1 MELTLLDVAA
11 FVGFILFVVC
21 FSMWVSR
28 KEESAD
34 DYFLAGR
41 KLTWWLIGISLIAS
55 NISTEHFVGMAGRG
69 FELGLAIASYEWT
82 AAVAMV
88 LVALFFLPKFLRTG
102 ITTIPEYLEHRYSAS
117 ARGLMASYMMFAY
130 VFVAIAAVVY
140 AGALNLQVVFG
151 DTVAVVLKDSGFLD
165 RVDLPGLLGENWLLV
180 LGGWVIGIVAG
191 IYTVWGGLKA
201 VVWADLFNGLGLL
214 LGGVLV
220 TMLGFLA
227 LGGDEGFVSGVTSF
241 FNNAGDKLSVV
252 KPFDHGEMPWVAV
265 FIGGLWLPQLFYW
278 GLNQFIAQRALGA
291 KSVSDGQKGVL
302 FAACLKL
309 LIPFIIVFPGIMAWQ
324 LAAQGTIGQISKADA
339 AYPQLITDILPPGL
353 RGLMFACLFGAVMS
367 SLDSM
372 LNSASTIFTM
382 DLYKRHLSKDAS
394 NRSLIRLGR
403 VLTALF
409 VILGCLWAPYVPVLG
424 GDSVFVYIQRFWG
437 FLTPGIVAAFLF
449 GIFFKRTPSLA
460 AVGAMLLGIPI
471 YAWCLWIMPEVAF
484 LHHMA
489 LTFIVLAAY
498 MMLLTVL
505 MPLAD
510 VKAGSDEDEA
520 SEPKPGFLK
529 TYLVPY
535 GTAVFGGL
543 LLSLPVF
550 TLSHVLTCEQPP
562 PLWVHFAVTGVAI
575 TVYIAVALFVMRRPT
590 SAVRRVVAEPAKV
603 PLGTRLRASVFRIV
617 GGLAAIVVLA
627 IHVYLFCIWVSPTLK
642 RVKLTNRYLGPY
654 MEQSY
659 DVMLP
664 VLSYPRETV
673 PLWVDEEGQPDELV
687 LAEEEIAEEIGEET
701 TTDEGEGDPMVDED
715 LLLYEPEPLV
725 VEIGRFDGYLV
736 QLRQTTI
743 QLWALAAAGVAAAV
757 FVLALFLISLQPAAG
772 EADLPVTDKIDL
784 KSSAIVKVWGLLI
797 IAATVG
803 LYYFF
808 F

>member
-1 MELTLLDVAA
+1 MELTALDIAA
-11 FVGFILFVVC
+11 FAGFIIFVVG

-28 KEESAD
+28 KEESSD

-69 FELGLAIASYEWT
+69 FELGLAIASYEWS

-117 ARGLMASYMMFAY
+117 ARSLMASYMMIAY
-130 VFVAIAAVVY
+130 VFVAIAAVLY
-140 AGALNLQVVFG
+140 AGALNLRVVFG
-151 DTVAVVLKDSGFLD
+151 IDM
-165 RVDLPGLLGENWLLV
+165 V
-180 LGGWVIGIVAG
+180 LGVWMIGIIAG

-201 VVWADLFNGLGLL
+201 VVWADLFNGVGLL

-220 TMLGFLA
+220 TVLGFFA
-227 LGGDEGFVSGVTSF
+227 LGGNEGFAAGVTTF
-241 FNNAGDKLSVV
+241 FDNAGDKLSTV
-252 KPFDHGEMPWVAV
+252 KSFNHEEMPWVAV
-265 FIGGLWLPQLFYW
+265 FIGGLWLPQIFYW

-291 KSVSDGQKGVL
+291 KSVAEGQKGVL

-324 LAAQGTIGQISKADA
+324 LAARGDIGRIAEADA
-339 AYPQLITDILPPGL
+339 AYPHLIKEILPGGL

-382 DLYKRHLSKDAS
+382 DLYRRHLNRKAS
-394 NRSLIRLGR
+394 NRRLILIGR
-403 VLTALF
+403 MMTALF
-409 VILGCLWAPYVPVLG
+409 VVVGCIWAPLVSEIG
-424 GDSVFVYIQRFWG
+424 GGSVFKYIQMVWG
-437 FLTPGIVAAFLF
+437 FISPGVVAAFLF
-449 GIFFKRTPSLA
+449 GLFSKRTPSLA

-489 LTFIVLAAY
+489 ITFIALAAY

-510 VKAGSDEDEA
+510 VTAGSEEDGR
-520 SEPKPGFLK
+520 EPEPGFLK

-535 GTAVFGGL
+535 GTAACGGL

-550 TLSHVLTCEQPP
+550 TMSHVLASKQVPSP
-562 PLWVHFAVTGVAI
+562 WVHFAVAGVAI
-575 TVYIAVALFVMRRPT
+575 TVYIAVTLFVMRRPT

-603 PLGTRLRASVFRIV
+603 ALGTRLGASMFRIV
-617 GGLAAIVVLA
+617 GGLAAITVLA
-627 IHVYLFCIWVSPTLK
+627 IHVYLLCIWVSPTLK
-642 RVKLTNRYLGPY
+642 RVDLTNRCLGPC

-659 DVMLP
+659 DIMLP
-664 VLSYPRETV
+664 VISYPRETV
-673 PLWVDEEGQPDELV
+673 PLAIQDQKEPDEAV
-687 LAEEEIAEEIGEET
+687 LDQEKPAEVPGLRA
-701 TTDEGEGDPMVDED
+701 
-715 LLLYEPEPLV
+715 
-725 VEIGRFDGYLV
+725 VEIGRFNGYLV
-736 QLRQTTI
+736 QLRPTTI
-743 QLWALAAAGVAAAV
+743 EIWALAAAGFAGLLFLVA
-757 FVLALFLISLQPAAG
+757 LLLISLQPAAG

-784 KSSAIVKVWGLLI
+784 KTSPLVKVWGLLI

>member
-1 MELTLLDVAA
+1 MSLTPLDIAA
-11 FVGFILFVVC
+11 FAGFIIFVVG

-28 KEESAD
+28 KEESSD

-102 ITTIPEYLEHRYSAS
+102 ITTIPEYLEHRYCAS

-151 DTVAVVLKDSGFLD
+151 DSVAVALKESGFLD
-165 RVDLPGLLGENWLLV
+165 RVDLPRLLGDDWLLK

-214 LGGVLV
+214 IGGVLV
-220 TMLGFLA
+220 TVLGFFA
-227 LGGDEGFVSGVTSF
+227 LGGDEGFVAGVTSF

-252 KPFDHGEMPWVAV
+252 KPFNHPEMPWVAV
-265 FIGGLWLPQLFYW
+265 FIGGLWLPQIFYW

-291 KSVSDGQKGVL
+291 KSVAEGQKGVL

-339 AYPQLITDILPPGL
+339 AYPHLITEILPPGL
-353 RGLMFACLFGAVMS
+353 CGLMFACLFGAVMS

-372 LNSASTIFTM
+372 LNSASTIFTI
-382 DLYKRHLSKDAS
+382 DLYKRHLNKDAS
-394 NRSLIRLGR
+394 NRSLIRMGR

-449 GIFFKRTPSLA
+449 GIFSKRTPGLA

-471 YAWCLWIMPEVAF
+471 YAWCLWMMPAVAF

-489 LTFIVLAAY
+489 LTFVALAAY

-510 VKAGSDEDEA
+510 VKAGSDEDQA
-520 SEPKPGFLK
+520 AEPKPGFLK

-550 TLSHVLTCEQPP
+550 TLSHVLTWKQAP
-562 PLWVHFAVTGVAI
+562 PLWVHFAVSGVAI
-575 TVYIAVALFVMRRPT
+575 AVYIAVALFVMRRPT

-603 PLGTRLRASVFRIV
+603 PLGTRLGASMFRIV
-617 GGLAAIVVLA
+617 GGLAAMIILA
-627 IHVYLFCIWVSPTLK
+627 IHVYLFAIWISPTLK
-642 RVKLTNRYLGPY
+642 RVERTNRCLGPY

-659 DVMLP
+659 DVWLP
-664 VLSYPRETV
+664 VLSYPRETI
-673 PLWVDEEGQPDELV
+673 PPWVDEEEQPDELA
-687 LAEEEIAEEIGEET
+687 LDAEDIAVESQIEEG
-701 TTDEGEGDPMVDED
+701 GFMPDED
-715 LLLYEPEPLV
+715 SDLVKPKPLPV
-725 VEIGRFDGYLV
+725 DIGRFDGYLV
-736 QLRQTTI
+736 QLRHTTI

-757 FVLALFLISLQPAAG
+757 FLLALFFISLQPAAG

-784 KSSAIVKVWGLLI
+784 KSSALVKVWGLLI

>member
-1 MELTLLDVAA
+1 MSLTPLDIAA
-11 FVGFILFVVC
+11 FTGFILFVVC

-291 KSVSDGQKGVL
+291 KSVSAGQKGVL

-324 LAAQGTIGQISKADA
+324 LAAQGTIDQIPKADA
-339 AYPQLITDILPPGL
+339 AYPHLITEILPPGL
-353 RGLMFACLFGAVMS
+353 RGLMFAFLFGAVMS

-382 DLYKRHLSKDAS
+382 DLYKRHLKTDAS

-409 VILGCLWAPYVPVLG
+409 VILGCLWAPYVPLLG

-449 GIFFKRTPSLA
+449 GIFCKRTPSLA

-471 YAWCLWIMPEVAF
+471 YAWCLWMMPEVAF

-489 LTFIVLAAY
+489 LTFIALSAY

-505 MPLAD
+505 MPLVD
-510 VKAGSDEDEA
+510 VKAGSDEDG
-520 SEPKPGFLK
+520 SEPEPGVLK
-529 TYLVPY
+529 RYLVPY
-535 GTAVFGGL
+535 GTVALGGL
-543 LLSLPVF
+543 LLSRPIF
-550 TLSHVLTCEQPP
+550 ELSHVLTWRQKGLPE
-562 PLWVHFAVTGVAI
+562 WVHFAVVGVAI
-575 TVYIAVALFVMRRPT
+575 AIYFAVALFVMRRPT

-603 PLGTRLRASVFRIV
+603 PLSTRLGASVFRIV
-617 GGLAAIVVLA
+617 GGLAAIAILA

-642 RVKLTNRYLGPY
+642 RVEQTNRFLGPC

-664 VLSYPRETV
+664 VISYPRETV
-673 PLWVDEEGQPDELV
+673 PLRVDDVEPPKEQVLPEGFSPPADASPAV
-687 LAEEEIAEEIGEET
+687 
-701 TTDEGEGDPMVDED
+701 ED
-715 LLLYEPEPLV
+715 LDLDEWTPPLV

-743 QLWALAAAGVAAAV
+743 QLWALATAGVAAAI
-757 FVLALFLISLQPAAG
+757 FLLALFCISLQPAAG
-772 EADLPVTDKIDL
+772 EADLPITDKIDL
-784 KSSAIVKVWGLLI
+784 KSSAVVKVWGLLI

>member
-1 MELTLLDVAA
+1 VELTPLDIAA
-11 FVGFILFVVC
+11 FAGFILFVVC
-21 FSMWVSR
+21 FSIWVSR

-69 FELGLAIASYEWT
+69 FELGMAIASYEWT

-102 ITTIPEYLEHRYSAS
+102 ITTIPEYLEYRYSVS
-117 ARGLMASYMMFAY
+117 ARGLMAFYMMFAY

-151 DTVAVVLKDSGFLD
+151 DTVAVALKDSGFLD
-165 RVDLPGLLGENWLLV
+165 RVDLPGLLGDDWLLV

-201 VVWADLFNGLGLL
+201 VVWADLFNGVGLL

-227 LGGDEGFVSGVTSF
+227 LGGDEGFVAGVTSF
-241 FNNAGDKLSVV
+241 FDNAGDKLSVV

-265 FIGGLWLPQLFYW
+265 FIGGLWLPQIFYW

-291 KSVSDGQKGVL
+291 KSVAEGQKGVL

-324 LAAQGTIGQISKADA
+324 LAAQGTIEISKADA
-339 AYPQLITDILPPGL
+339 AYPRLITAILPPGL

-382 DLYKRHLSKDAS
+382 DLYKRHLKKDAS

-449 GIFFKRTPSLA
+449 GIFSKRTPGLA

-471 YAWCLWIMPEVAF
+471 YAWCLWMMPQVAF

-489 LTFIVLAAY
+489 LTFIALAAY

-505 MPLAD
+505 MPLKD
-510 VKAGSDEDEA
+510 VKAGSDEDG
-520 SEPKPGFLK
+520 SEPGSGVLK
-529 TYLVPY
+529 MYLVPY
-535 GTAVFGGL
+535 GTVVLGGL
-543 LLSLPVF
+543 LLSLPIF
-550 TLSHVLTCEQPP
+550 TLSHVLTSKQDP
-562 PLWVHFAVTGVAI
+562 PLWVHFAVVGVAI
-575 TVYIAVALFVMRRPT
+575 TVYIAVALFAMRRPT
-590 SAVRRVVAEPAKV
+590 PTVRRVVAEPAKV
-603 PLGTRLRASVFRIV
+603 PLGTRLGVSMFRFV
-617 GGLAAIVVLA
+617 GGLAAMVILA
-627 IHVYLFCIWVSPTLK
+627 IHVYLFSIWVSPTLK
-642 RVKLTNRYLGPY
+642 RVELTNRYLGPC

-664 VLSYPRETV
+664 VISRPRETV
-673 PLWVDEEGQPDELV
+673 SAEEGLSEEATSDSAEVDPIPDEHPEL
-687 LAEEEIAEEIGEET
+687 
-701 TTDEGEGDPMVDED
+701 DN
-715 LLLYEPEPLV
+715 PEPPV
-725 VEIGRFDGYLV
+725 VEVGRFGGYLV
-736 QLRQTTI
+736 QLRRTTVEI
-743 QLWALAAAGVAAAV
+743 WALVTAGVAAAV
-757 FVLALFLISLQPAAG
+757 FALALFLISLQPAAG
-772 EADLPVTDKIDL
+772 EADWPVTDKIDL
-784 KSSAIVKVWGLLI
+784 KSSAVVKVWGLLI